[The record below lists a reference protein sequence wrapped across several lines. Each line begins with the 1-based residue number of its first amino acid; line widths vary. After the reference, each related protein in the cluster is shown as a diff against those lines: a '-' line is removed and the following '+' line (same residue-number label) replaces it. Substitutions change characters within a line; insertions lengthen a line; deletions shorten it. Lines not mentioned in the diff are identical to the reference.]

1 MSPFKY
7 GMIVDGEHY
16 CPRPEL
22 SRQFVKLIEAG
33 QNVVVQGER
42 RMGKTS
48 FVCETIRGKRGMRLY
63 YVDLYCVKTLAE
75 LCRRLVAA
83 VSSLDRSEGFLRK
96 TARIIAGLRPV
107 LTISGERLTTIRCIW
122 AVPYGIS

>member
-7 GMIVDGEHY
+7 GMIVGGDHY

-22 SRQFVKLIEAG
+22 ARQFIKLVESG

-48 FVCETIRGKRGMRLY
+48 FVCETIRRRRGMRLY
-63 YVDLYCVKTLAE
+63 YVDQ
-75 LCRRLVAA
+75 LCCRV
-83 VSSLDRSEGFLRK
+83 
-96 TARIIAGLRPV
+96 
-107 LTISGERLTTIRCIW
+107 
-122 AVPYGIS
+122 